1 MRIVSIVI
9 GSIMLLFG
17 SSKTMDTNIFDAL
30 IVIFVYA
37 TAASL
42 IIIPLILEFL
52 EHLAKIKKDNDKE
65 LEQKYENKLKFFTKE
80 KVLIRLTKLRIVGS
94 IVLQLLTFAF
104 LSNGFFSY
112 FNAKVSIATTILLFL
127 MSWSVFY
134 SLVRYCKENFEKL
147 TPKSANY
154 LYNFVNSKVKNKK
167 KKKSQ
172 K

>member
-65 LEQKYENKLKFFTKE
+65 LEQK
-80 KVLIRLTKLRIVGS
+80 
-94 IVLQLLTFAF
+94 
-104 LSNGFFSY
+104 
-112 FNAKVSIATTILLFL
+112 
-127 MSWSVFY
+127 
-134 SLVRYCKENFEKL
+134 
-147 TPKSANY
+147 
-154 LYNFVNSKVKNKK
+154 
-167 KKKSQ
+167 
-172 K
+172 